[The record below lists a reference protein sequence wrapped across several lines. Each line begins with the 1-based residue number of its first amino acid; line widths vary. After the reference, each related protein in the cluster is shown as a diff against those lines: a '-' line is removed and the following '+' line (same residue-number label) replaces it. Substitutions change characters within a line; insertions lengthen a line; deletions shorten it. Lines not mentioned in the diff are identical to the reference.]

1 MSLNEQSQN
10 HFIMYEQLKNIIP
23 KTFIK
28 NNKKL
33 LRNLVSMFY
42 IGNNYQCNICNFK
55 MSHFIKLKNDDKL
68 CPKCGSLART
78 RRLWNLLE
86 NKIQGKIIL
95 HFSPS
100 PSIKTKMESLDNIKY
115 VTSDYAGEFEAAKRL
130 NIESINEPSDSY
142 DLVICYHIL
151 EHIENDIRAMK
162 ELNRIIKPKGKCIIQ
177 TPFKTGEIY
186 ENEEVKTDEER
197 LIHFGQKD
205 HLRIY
210 SVEGLINRLESVGFQ
225 TELKEYQ
232 AINNNYGYNI
242 NEKVIVAEKPVY
254 NNK

>member
-1 MSLNEQSQN
+1 
-10 HFIMYEQLKNIIP
+10 MYEQLKNIVP
-23 KTFIK
+23 KKFIK

-33 LRNLVSMFY
+33 LRNLISIFY

-55 MSHFIKLKNDDKL
+55 MSHFIKLKNKDRI

-78 RRLWNLLE
+78 RNLWNLLE
-86 NKIQGKIIL
+86 NEIQGKTIL

-100 PSIKTKMESLDNIKY
+100 PSLKTKIESLNNIKY
-115 VTSDYAGEFEAAKRL
+115 VTSDYAGEFEATKRL
-130 NIESINEPSDSY
+130 NIESIDEPNDSY

-151 EHIENDIRAMK
+151 EHIENDIKAMK
-162 ELNRIIKPKGKCIIQ
+162 ELHRIIKPKGKCIIQ

-186 ENEEVKTDEER
+186 ENKEVKTDEER

-210 SVEGLINRLESVGFQ
+210 SVEGLMNRLESVGFQ
-225 TELKEYQ
+225 TKLIEYKEV
-232 AINNNYGYNI
+232 NNYYGYDI
-242 NEKVIVAEKPVY
+242 NEKVIIAEKPVSS
-254 NNK
+254 